1 MLGKVA
7 NTCQELSGG
16 GEIMRALSP
25 QFSHAPSLLRVNKN
39 QARGED
45 LGTYLAPLTLAL
57 TFVQPEHIL
66 HVAQRN
72 SWQKRTVF

>member
-1 MLGKVA
+1 
-7 NTCQELSGG
+7 
-16 GEIMRALSP
+16 MRALSP

-72 SWQKRTVF
+72 SWQKRTVFLEHTFVTISINKCKAQTH